1 MGKKK
6 LVEVRKQ
13 TMPTEEHDCLDLL
26 EYAMQYAS
34 ALAAIKECMFRVE
47 MQMNDLQY
55 QMSGGFD
62 PHFNSNCTPSPK
74 WRSMDRIH
82 KDT

>member
-1 MGKKK
+1 M
-6 LVEVRKQ
+6 
-13 TMPTEEHDCLDLL
+13 MPTEEHDCLNLH

-47 MQMNDLQY
+47 MQMNDLQC

-62 PHFNSNCTPSPK
+62 PHLTAIALLHQDWERETERERERERDN
-74 WRSMDRIH
+74 
-82 KDT
+82 